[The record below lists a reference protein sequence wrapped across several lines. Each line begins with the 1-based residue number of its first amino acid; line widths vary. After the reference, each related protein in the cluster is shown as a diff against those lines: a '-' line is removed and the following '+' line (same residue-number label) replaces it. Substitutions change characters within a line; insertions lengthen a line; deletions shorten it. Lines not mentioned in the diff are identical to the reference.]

1 MDHTLILNQVYNNL
15 IHTIAAF
22 VILAATYFLLFF
34 IIRNKS
40 DSGKNKKRFKRRLFY
55 VLSFIFIII
64 LVRIWVAGFT
74 HLITV
79 LGLVSAA
86 LVVTNKES
94 IMNLTGCLIILWR
107 GLFTEDD
114 FIEIQNHKGY
124 VRRISPFYF
133 TISEMS
139 SVTDNHISGRIT
151 KLPNSLVITNAVTN
165 HSHQSYLMKMHMVAI
180 FKPNTPVAQAK
191 ELFLHCIEQVLAEY
205 CTDHPEYTEESIFRK
220 HKHLKDLSYLK
231 PSITLKAK
239 FDKPSGIVMQ
249 VTYFCYS
256 KDQEYLE
263 KQMWETFLITLKDH
277 PEIQLTFDGH

>member
-1 MDHTLILNQVYNNL
+1 MNRALIIDQIYNNL
-15 IHTIAAF
+15 IHTAAAC
-22 VILAATYFLLFF
+22 VILAVAYLLLFF

-40 DSGKNKKRFKRRLFY
+40 DSGKNKKRLKRRLFY
-55 VLSFIFIII
+55 VFSFIFIII
-64 LVRIWVAGFT
+64 LVRIWVVGFT

-114 FIEIQNHKGY
+114 FIEIQHHKGY

-133 TISEMS
+133 TLSEMS
-139 SVTDNHISGRIT
+139 SVTDNHVSGRIT

-165 HSHQSYLMKMHMVAI
+165 YSHQSYLMKMYMTAI
-180 FKPNTPVAQAK
+180 FKPNTPVTEAK
-191 ELFLHCIEQVLAEY
+191 DLFLHCVEQVLAEY

-231 PSITLKAK
+231 PNITLKAK
-239 FDKPSGIVMQ
+239 FDKPSGIAMQ
-249 VTYFCYS
+249 VIYFCYS
-256 KDQEYLE
+256 KDQDHLE
-263 KQMWETFLITLKDH
+263 KRMWETFLITLKNH